1 MLDYIIPLVSS
12 FISSGLWVPYFIPI
26 IALCF
31 LATVP
36 IIIRYIF
43 NIGGR

>member
-1 MLDYIIPLVSS
+1 MLDYIIPLLSCFVHSR
-12 FISSGLWVPYFIPI
+12 IWVPYFIPI

-36 IIIRYIF
+36 KIIRYLIG
-43 NIGGR
+43 IGGR